1 MKVNLLID
9 TPETELLEMLST
21 EKDKLDKMKMSH
33 AVSPLE
39 NPKLITST
47 RKVIARI
54 KTELSNRKIID
65 KNIKK

>member
-9 TPETELLEMLST
+9 TPENELLEMLST